1 MGNEK
6 QPPQTVPAGENRIS
20 YSDFSI
26 SGYSFPRMQRM
37 SCIRGRLTFYLYEI
51 NRQMFVCQIL
61 AELLLIAQ
69 EAVSHDVLIR
79 WDKQALL
86 QLLSTQ
92 SQKNQHLI
100 NQITTLSLCS
110 CTKRLLLF
118 LYEMAKDNLTMGRM
132 DIPVQIFISNKDI
145 ASIIN
150 TSREHVTKML
160 RSLEKT
166 MRIKASGNKIVYYPV
181 DVEKK
186 LFWSV

>member
-1 MGNEK
+1 M
-6 QPPQTVPAGENRIS
+6 P
-20 YSDFSI
+20 
-26 SGYSFPRMQRM
+26 
-37 SCIRGRLTFYLYEI
+37 
-51 NRQMFVCQIL
+51 
-61 AELLLIAQ
+61 LLIDANYYTNKILKQ
-69 EAVSHDVLIR
+69 GAIVGTSRFLTGGRHTGLKCRTDAIVAYVSHDVLIR

-110 CTKRLLLF
+110 CTKRRLLF

-132 DIPVQIFISNKDI
+132 DIPVQISISNKDI

-186 LFWSV
+186 LFWSI